1 MITRKQL
8 ADNPELAFEK
18 AYGALS
24 GLAIGDSLGDA
35 ARKPDN
41 RANYGITTDFNKG
54 ASWSTDDTE
63 FALLTAK
70 TLIGCGGQLTSE
82 IVVNA
87 WLEDVAVQDEFKR
100 GGASEIEAANNLRKG
115 LRPPLSGKHNAFCM
129 SDGSAMRI
137 GPVGIICAGD
147 PERAAAMAEIDA
159 SVSHFRDGIWG
170 AQAVAVAVSL
180 AMVDASMEEIFQG
193 AMSVIPK
200 DAWLHYA
207 MNRAFEIVDN
217 ANGNMLDAWMPLHDE
232 LYTSSWATTAE
243 AIPSTFGCLRLCSSS
258 FREGVI
264 LAANFARDA
273 DTIGAVAG
281 VILGAKYGV
290 SAIPAHWVEKTRF
303 PTGTCLNF
311 TAGQDIKAIAAQ
323 LAKLIQ

>member
-1 MITRKQL
+1 MITRS
-8 ADNPELAFEK
+8 ELAGNPAKAFDK

-35 ARKPDN
+35 ARKPEN

-70 TLIGCGGQLTSE
+70 TLIGCGGNLTSE
-82 IVVNA
+82 IVVDA

-115 LRPPLSGKHNAFCM
+115 IRPPLSGKYNAFHM

-147 PERAAAMAEIDA
+147 PERACAMAEIDA
-159 SVSHFRDGIWG
+159 SVSHYRDGIWG

-180 AMVDASMEEIFQG
+180 AMVDATMDEIFS
-193 AMSVIPK
+193 AVMKVIPEES
-200 DAWLHYA
+200 WFFRA
-207 MNRAFEIVDN
+207 MNRAFEIVDG
-217 ANGNMLDAWMPLHDE
+217 ANGSIMDAWMPLHDE

-243 AIPSTFGCLRLCSSS
+243 ALPSAFACLRMRNET
-258 FREGVI
+258 FREGVV

-281 VILGAKYGV
+281 AILGAKYGA
-290 SAIPAHWVEKTRF
+290 SSIPAHWVEKTRY
-303 PTGTCLNF
+303 PTGTCLQF
-311 TAGQDIKAIAAQ
+311 TNGLDIKEMAGE
-323 LAKLIQ
+323 LTKLIR